1 VLVRSNPTAPLS
13 VRTLLYNPAY
23 AILFIARYERELN
36 GGSRPPLRK
45 IVNQDAPAAFP
56 MVLCV
61 SNILWPPPDDNE
73 DGVPTISH
81 PELELTDGWY
91 RVRAQ
96 VDLPMARAVKRGIIK
111 VGRKIGIAGARV
123 SRSQNFAKNNY
134 TNLGTALDR
143 EKGSHRNPGSD

>member
-1 VLVRSNPTAPLS
+1 VLVRSDPTAPLS
-13 VRTLLYNPAY
+13 VRIFAAHLNHHAYSILLT
-23 AILFIARYERELN
+23 ARYERELN

-73 DGVPTISH
+73 DGVPTIPH

-91 RVRAQ
+91 RIRAQ
-96 VDLPMARAVKRGIIK
+96 VDLPMARAVKRGVIK

-123 SRSQNFAKNNY
+123 SRFDLCEDQ
-134 TNLGTALDR
+134 LR
-143 EKGSHRNPGSD
+143 